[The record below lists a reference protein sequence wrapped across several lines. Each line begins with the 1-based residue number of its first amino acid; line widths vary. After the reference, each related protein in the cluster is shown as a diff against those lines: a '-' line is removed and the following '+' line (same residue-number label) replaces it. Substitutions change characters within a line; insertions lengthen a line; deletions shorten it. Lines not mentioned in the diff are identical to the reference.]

1 LKKRRNAGGRTFCDA
16 ISQGRFISM
25 SGRSFASG
33 KRVLFVLVL
42 TFRKGGFMP
51 ERQILL
57 RALDNIGKDLRK
69 LEILY
74 ERYFSGEEKREPL
87 YQREAL
93 QKRLRQ
99 FVNRRIMKT
108 DLRFRYESLAAR
120 YHTYTGYWDRILRL
134 MDEGRYERHTGA
146 HRPPPPVNPE
156 NDSRQNENESTYQQ
170 MLKAHQECSLKRPA
184 PSRQQFD
191 AYLAKQRSSLAKKFG
206 SQEIEFRIVTE
217 AGKPKIKARPKKTP
231 TTT

>member
-1 LKKRRNAGGRTFCDA
+1 
-16 ISQGRFISM
+16 
-25 SGRSFASG
+25 
-33 KRVLFVLVL
+33 
-42 TFRKGGFMP
+42 MP

-57 RALDNIGKDLRK
+57 RALDNIGQDLRK

-87 YQREAL
+87 RQREML
-93 QKRLRQ
+93 QKRLRE

-120 YHTYTGYWDRILRL
+120 YHSYAGYWDRILRL

-146 HRPPPPVNPE
+146 KRPIAPVNP
-156 NDSRQNENESTYQQ
+156 DKIPQQNENETPYQQ
-170 MLKAHQECSLKRPA
+170 LLKAHQECSLERPA

-191 AYLAKQRSSLAKKFG
+191 AYLAKQRSSLAEKFG
-206 SQEIEFRIVTE
+206 NQEIEFSVITE
-217 AGKPKIKARPKKTP
+217 AGKPKIMARPKKSPSTN
-231 TTT
+231 

>member
-1 LKKRRNAGGRTFCDA
+1 
-16 ISQGRFISM
+16 
-25 SGRSFASG
+25 
-33 KRVLFVLVL
+33 
-42 TFRKGGFMP
+42 MP

-57 RALDNIGKDLRK
+57 RALDTIGEDLRE

-87 YQREAL
+87 QKREAL

-146 HRPPPPVNPE
+146 KRPLPPTGQEKTSPK
-156 NDSRQNENESTYQQ
+156 NENESTYQQ
-170 MLKAHQECSLKRPA
+170 MLKAHQECALGRPA
-184 PSRQQFD
+184 PSRKQFD
-191 AYLAKQRSSLAKKFG
+191 AYLARQRSSLAEKFG
-206 SQEIEFRIVTE
+206 GQEIEFRVVTE
-217 AGKPKIKARPKKTP
+217 KGKPKITARPKKSSS
-231 TTT
+231 TT

>member
-1 LKKRRNAGGRTFCDA
+1 
-16 ISQGRFISM
+16 
-25 SGRSFASG
+25 
-33 KRVLFVLVL
+33 
-42 TFRKGGFMP
+42 MP

-57 RALDNIGKDLRK
+57 RALDNIGVDLRE

-74 ERYFSGEEKREPL
+74 ERYFSGMEKREPL
-87 YQREAL
+87 RQREAL

-120 YHTYTGYWDRILRL
+120 YHTYTGHWDRILRL

-146 HRPPPPVNPE
+146 QRAALPVNPE
-156 NDSRQNENESTYQQ
+156 KASQQNENESTYQQ
-170 MLKAHQECSLKRPA
+170 MLKAHQECSLGRPA

-191 AYLAKQRSSLAKKFG
+191 AYLAKQRSSLEKKFG
-206 SQEIEFRIVTE
+206 GQKVEFRVVTE
-217 AGKPKIKARPKKTP
+217 AGKPKITARPKKSP
-231 TTT
+231 STT